1 MSSKKLVA
9 AVAVVL
15 VALAVALLGWRLA
28 ASDDPQDTNAE
39 QPKSSA
45 TPAQDPSTAP
55 TPEQTEK
62 TPAPEPVT
70 PKPVK
75 KERELTDPAPLAAGA
90 EATVTKI
97 ESVRSSAKLPGEI
110 SGPALRFTIKATAGD
125 KALDLSP
132 VVVNA
137 YFGSERTPAIEVGA
151 PGGKPFA
158 GEVAP
163 GESATGVYVFN
174 VPVDQRN
181 PVRLEFTWSPD
192 AKPVIL
198 TGNVS

>member
-1 MSSKKLVA
+1 MSSKKLFVA
-9 AVAVVL
+9 IAVV
-15 VALAVALLGWRLA
+15 VALAVVLLGWQLA
-28 ASDDPQDTNAE
+28 SSDDPLDTNAE
-39 QPKSSA
+39 QPQTSA
-45 TPAQDPSTAP
+45 TPAQGSSKTSATEP
-55 TPEQTEK
+55 TEK

-75 KERELTDPAPLAAGA
+75 KERTLTDPAPLAAGA

-97 ESVRSSAKLPGEI
+97 ESVQSSAELPGEI

-125 KALDLSP
+125 KPLDLST
-132 VVVNA
+132 VVVNT

-151 PGGKPFA
+151 PGGKPFS
-158 GEVAP
+158 GEVSP
-163 GESATGVYVFN
+163 GKSATGVYVFN
-174 VPVDQRN
+174 VPVAQRDL
-181 PVRLEFTWSPD
+181 VRLEFTWSPE